1 MMAKELISRIL
12 LLRRCKRIIGSN
24 QGSLVTDRF
33 SGNEYNKVLIGM
45 DNEINIYRDMYKRNM
60 GSRKYKFLV
69 YDGDDNLY

>member
-1 MMAKELISRIL
+1 MTNELISRIL
-12 LLRRCKRIIGSN
+12 LLRRCKRIISN
-24 QGSLVTDRF
+24 NQNLLVTDRF

-60 GSRKYKFLV
+60 TSRKYKFLV